1 MEKDKIK
8 LLINHLN
15 ENGFVIIFLNCL
27 NNGDILFEFEN
38 DKGFYLLDYS
48 NDGEISFLFRDNL
61 NKRYVYD
68 LTNETFL
75 NFIIDFLK

>member
-27 NNGDILFEFEN
+27 NNGDILLEFEN
-38 DKGFYLLDYS
+38 DKGF
-48 NDGEISFLFRDNL
+48 
-61 NKRYVYD
+61 
-68 LTNETFL
+68 TF
-75 NFIIDFLK
+75 